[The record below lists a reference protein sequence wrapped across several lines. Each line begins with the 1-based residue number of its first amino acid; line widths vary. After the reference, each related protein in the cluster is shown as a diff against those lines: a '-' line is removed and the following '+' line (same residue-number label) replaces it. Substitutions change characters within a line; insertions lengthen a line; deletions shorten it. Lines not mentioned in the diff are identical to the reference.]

1 MTTEGV
7 LVATGMPVR
16 RRYLVIQLR
25 RLRSAANLTQDDVWK
40 ALGWGRAKIQ
50 RLEAGEFQ
58 RVKAGD
64 IMALCQLYDAP
75 ADVAEEL
82 IHIARESRTHKP
94 WWLQYQDVLPGA
106 FIGLE
111 AEATMIQEFNIGL
124 VPGLLQAEAY
134 ISALLEASVGSTS
147 EQQAQRLQIRL
158 ERQESILERSEPP
171 LILAVIDEA
180 AVRRQVGGAGVMRE
194 QIRHL
199 LEVGERPNVDIQ
211 ILPFASGAHAAAGL
225 PFTILSFGDRN
236 SADSVV
242 FLESRADGFYLE
254 SGEEIDRHR
263 LVFSRTQGSAL
274 SVKDSAAFLEDLIP

>member
-1 MTTEGV
+1 M
-7 LVATGMPVR
+7 ATGMPVR

-25 RLRSAANLTQDDVWK
+25 RLRSAANMTQDEVWK
-40 ALGWGRAKIQ
+40 DLGWSRAKIQ

-75 ADVAEEL
+75 ADVAQEL
-82 IHIARESRTHKP
+82 IQIARDSRTHKP

-106 FIGLE
+106 FVGLE

-124 VPGLLQAEAY
+124 VPGLLQTEAY
-134 ISALLEASVGSTS
+134 ISALLEASVGSTRDQS
-147 EQQAQRLQIRL
+147 AQRLKIRL
-158 ERQESILERSEPP
+158 ERQENILERPESP
-171 LILAVIDEA
+171 LILVVIDEA
-180 AVRRQVGGAGVMRE
+180 AVRRQIGGPEVMHE
-194 QIRHL
+194 QMRHL
-199 LEVGERPNVDIQ
+199 CEIGRRPNVDIQ
-211 ILPFASGAHAAAGL
+211 VLPFDAGAHAAAGL
-225 PFTILSFGDRN
+225 PFTILSFGSEN

-254 SGEEIDRHR
+254 SAEEIDRHR

-274 SVKDSAAFLEDLIP
+274 SVKDSAAFLEGLIS

>member
-1 MTTEGV
+1 M
-7 LVATGMPVR
+7 ATGMPVR

-25 RLRSAANLTQDDVWK
+25 RLRSAANMTQDEVWK
-40 ALGWGRAKIQ
+40 DLGWSRAKIQ

-75 ADVAEEL
+75 ADVAQEL
-82 IHIARESRTHKP
+82 IQIARDSRTHKP

-106 FIGLE
+106 FLGLE

-124 VPGLLQAEAY
+124 VPGLLQTEAY
-134 ISALLEASVGSTS
+134 VSALLEASVGSTRD
-147 EQQAQRLQIRL
+147 QAAQRLKIRL
-158 ERQESILERSEPP
+158 ERQETILQRREAP
-171 LILAVIDEA
+171 LIFVVIDEA
-180 AVRRQVGGAGVMRE
+180 AVRRQIGGPEVMHE

-199 LEVGERPNVDIQ
+199 CEIGQRPNVDVQ
-211 ILPFASGAHAAAGL
+211 VLPFDAGAHAAAGL
-225 PFTILSFGDRN
+225 PFTILSFGSDN

-254 SGEEIDRHR
+254 SAEEIDRHR

-274 SVKDSAAFLEDLIP
+274 SVKDSAAFLEGLIS